1 MEEKVDSKLKEVLS
15 KSKLWKKIYKTS
27 PNPKIERYKAVADTI
42 FLEGDTDKQLREY
55 CDEMQSKEMIYMQN
69 TNPKQDLEHTKW
81 WLETYNPQSNMVRY
95 FAHEKI
101 RELEKMLKLK

>member
-15 KSKLWKKIYKTS
+15 KSKFWKKIYKTT

-42 FLEGDTDKQLREY
+42 YLDGDKDKKLREY

-69 TNPKQDLEHTKW
+69 TNPKQDLEHMKW

-101 RELEKMLKLK
+101 RELEKKLQLK